1 MSMCLGI
8 FLSCQTITAGP
19 VRYTCE
25 VLYVYNLA
33 DDGSLEVSNWQETM
47 AGSNFSV
54 SRETGKI
61 SGAVLPTVR
70 AKSTQVINPGS
81 KEYSFKA
88 VADFGNQ
95 HQLLEV
101 QEFKDVDLKPFV
113 ATSMGGAGIVTG
125 LCE

>member
-8 FLSCQTITAGP
+8 LLSCQTITAGP
-19 VRYTCE
+19 VGYTCE
-25 VLYVYNLA
+25 VLYVYDLA

-61 SGAVLPTVR
+61 SGEVLPTVR

-101 QEFKDVDLKPFV
+101 QEFKDADPKPFV